1 MKLLPVILVC
11 GLAAFFA
18 LRPAMNKGSRVSA
31 GEAKALID
39 NGDCLLLDVR
49 EPDEYAGGHI
59 PGAVNLPLERIKAG
73 ETLLPPDKDGLILVY
88 CLTGRR
94 AGRAVKAL
102 TALGYTRAKNMGGV
116 MNWPYDVEKS

>member
-31 GEAKALID
+31 REAKALIEA
-39 NGDCLLLDVR
+39 GDCLLLDVR
-49 EPDEYAGGHI
+49 EVGEYAAGHI
-59 PGAVNLPLERIKAG
+59 PGAVNLPLDQIKAG
-73 ETLLPPDKDGLILVY
+73 AELLPPDKDRLILVY

-94 AGRAVKAL
+94 ADHAGKAL
-102 TALGYTRAKNMGGV
+102 KALGYTRVKNMGGI
-116 MNWPYDVEKS
+116 MNWPYGIEKN

>member
-11 GLAAFFA
+11 GLTAFFA

-49 EPDEYAGGHI
+49 EAGEYAAGHI
-59 PGAVNLPLERIKAG
+59 PGAVNLPLDQIKAG
-73 ETLLPPDKDGLILVY
+73 AEQLPPDKDRLILVY

-94 AGRAVKAL
+94 ADRAGKSL
-102 TALGYTRAKNMGGV
+102 KALGYTRVKNMGGI
-116 MNWPYDVEKS
+116 MNWPYGIEKN

>member
-1 MKLLPVILVC
+1 MKLLSVLLVC

-18 LRPAMNKGSRVSA
+18 LLGKGSRVSA
-31 GEAKALID
+31 REAKALID
-39 NGDCLLLDVR
+39 NGGCLLLDVR

-73 ETLLPPDKDGLILVY
+73 ETLLPQDLDRLILVY

-94 AGRAVKAL
+94 AARAVKAL
-102 TALGYTRAKNMGGV
+102 TALGYTKVKNVGGI
-116 MNWPYDVEKS
+116 MNWPYGIEKS

>member
-11 GLAAFFA
+11 VLAAFFA

-49 EPDEYAGGHI
+49 EPDEYAEGHI
-59 PGAVNLPLERIKAG
+59 PGAVNLPLDRIRAG
-73 ETLLPPDKDGLILVY
+73 EELLPQDKDGLLLVY

-94 AGRAVKAL
+94 TGRAVKAL
-102 TALGYTRAKNMGGV
+102 TALGCTRVKNMGGV

>member
-11 GLAAFFA
+11 RLAAFFA

-59 PGAVNLPLERIKAG
+59 PGAVNLPLDRIKAG
-73 ETLLPPDKDGLILVY
+73 ETLLPPDKGGLILVY

-102 TALGYTRAKNMGGV
+102 TALGYTQAKNMGGV
-116 MNWPYDVEKS
+116 MNWPYGIEKN